1 MIVPG
6 RPKGVKRGAD
16 ERPDRQSSLAQ
27 NGPAKAFQSFRID
40 PPEVVAAA

>member
-27 NGPAKAFQSFRID
+27 NGPAKAFQSFRSD